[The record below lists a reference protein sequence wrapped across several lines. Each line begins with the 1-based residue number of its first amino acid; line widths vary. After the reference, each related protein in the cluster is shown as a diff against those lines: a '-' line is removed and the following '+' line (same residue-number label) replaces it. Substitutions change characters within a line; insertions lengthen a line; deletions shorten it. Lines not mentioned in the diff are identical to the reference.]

1 MIRCRLS
8 GVSPDAHTREHE
20 GALLAC
26 LLEGAGHGAKIHKLQ
41 SCRTPSGRVPPHRQA
56 GSARSDTKLSRR

>member
-8 GVSPDAHTREHE
+8 GVSPDAHTREH
-20 GALLAC
+20 
-26 LLEGAGHGAKIHKLQ
+26 EGAGHGAKIHKLQ